1 MRASRSLA
9 LALALVA
16 LFCGSG
22 EAHARYE
29 GNLNLFAGQKWLNT
43 GDWAPLDEQPEFG
56 LMFAFGEERA
66 AVHFAL
72 DLFHAR
78 GELSGG
84 SQVFDAIL
92 KASTTEFGLG
102 IRKVWMGHATQPH
115 LGVGADFV
123 EAKEDRI
130 GAAGPISYNDRG
142 YGVWI
147 DGGVTW
153 RLAGHLNLGLEARY
167 SLVRVD
173 LGTPTVPR
181 DISAGGIHLGAL
193 VGYGW

>member
-1 MRASRSLA
+1 MSASRFVA
-9 LALALVA
+9 LAVVALV
-16 LFCGSG
+16 CGSG
-22 EAHARYE
+22 DAHARYE

-43 GDWAPLDEQPEFG
+43 ADWAPLDEQPEIG
-56 LMFAFGEERA
+56 LMLAFGEERA

-72 DLFHAR
+72 DLFYSR
-78 GELSGG
+78 DEVSGG
-84 SQVFDAIL
+84 SQVFDALL
-92 KASTTEFGLG
+92 KASSTEFGLG
-102 IRKVWMGHATQPH
+102 IRKVWMGHATHPH

-123 EAKEDRI
+123 EAKEDRN
-130 GAAGPISYNDRG
+130 GASGPISYADRG

-173 LGTPTVPR
+173 LGTLTVPR
-181 DISAGGIHLGAL
+181 DTSAGGIHLGAL
-193 VGYGW
+193 IGYGW